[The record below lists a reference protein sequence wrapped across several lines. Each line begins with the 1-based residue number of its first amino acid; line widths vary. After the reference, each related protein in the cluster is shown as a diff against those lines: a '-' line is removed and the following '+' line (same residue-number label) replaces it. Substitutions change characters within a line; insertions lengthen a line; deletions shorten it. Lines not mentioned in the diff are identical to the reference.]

1 MLKEGAV
8 IVFFRSTPSAG
19 VRACVARMCI
29 VHGMLLCHVGVHARS
44 SLLFCFDNALPNRD
58 VYDHVVTYV
67 ALHESKLAHSEVAIY
82 SWSHSKRYCDRT
94 DCTQTRRFSHCR
106 YTHSHKRSHHSM
118 LSSTRRCRAG
128 QIARRRRPRCCH
140 QVAPLGNYNVSMSCN
155 LSHVRF
161 PVRRQMH
168 AAMWFPRVPRRSP
181 TLERCRSRSP
191 PPITVHG

>member
-1 MLKEGAV
+1 
-8 IVFFRSTPSAG
+8 
-19 VRACVARMCI
+19 MCI
-29 VHGMLLCHVGVHARS
+29 VHAMLVCHVGAHARS
-44 SLLFCFDNALPNRD
+44 SLLFCFDNALSNRD

-106 YTHSHKRSHHSM
+106 YTHSHQRSHHSM
-118 LSSTRRCRAG
+118 FSSARRGRAD
-128 QIARRRRPRCCH
+128 QIARRRRPRCC
-140 QVAPLGNYNVSMSCN
+140 QQEAPLGNYNVSMLCN

-168 AAMWFPRVPRRSP
+168 AATWFPRVPRRSP
-181 TLERCRSRSP
+181 TLERRRSRSP
-191 PPITVHG
+191 PPITVYN